1 MSTQGLQPPRSG
13 VHFHRAHAVL
23 HGLICSMGSMSSVGS
38 RYSGKMAPGQRGA
51 PPFPHGVGSWS
62 SLIVRFMTATCSFL
76 VLLNSVI
83 APIRSVKLIVLKSFS
98 CWRCVGGLVLIPSRV
113 LGYRVGDYAPSVKRC
128 SVSFSS
134 SRAMAAI
141 SASRPPD
148 SGKHFA

>member
-1 MSTQGLQPPRSG
+1 
-13 VHFHRAHAVL
+13 
-23 HGLICSMGSMSSVGS
+23 
-38 RYSGKMAPGQRGA
+38 MAPGQRGA